1 VRIRNGAATA
11 VFCLTAAIAAAAVT
25 DPSVEGL
32 ANRGAFGPGV
42 FTDHSNIDVAP
53 ALIAGFLFA
62 LALIAG
68 LVRRMLC
75 RGVGRAPD
83 WLRTPAIVARTPLV
97 RLVPGIFAL
106 QLLVLWSM
114 ETLEQI
120 AVAGHPLAG
129 TIWLGGPVL
138 ISLIFHAVG
147 CLAVTWL
154 LARTLRWSA
163 QTIVAVVRFVRR
175 LFYERAPARAARR
188 SRTVEVAAAR
198 FFEALLARLNGRAPP
213 YRSA

>member
-25 DPSVEGL
+25 DPTVEGL
-32 ANRGAFGPGV
+32 ANHGVFGTGV

-53 ALIAGFLFA
+53 ALIAGFVFA

-68 LVRRMLC
+68 LVRRTLR
-75 RGVGRAPD
+75 RGVGLAPD
-83 WLRTPAIVARTPLV
+83 WLRTPAIAASTPLV
-97 RLVPGIFAL
+97 RLMPGIFAL

-120 AVAGHPLAG
+120 VVAGHPLGG
-129 TIWLGGPVL
+129 TLWLGGPVL
-138 ISLIFHAVG
+138 ISLIFHAAG
-147 CLAVTWL
+147 CLAATWL

-163 QTIVAVVRFVRR
+163 KTIVDVVTFVRR
-175 LFYERAPARAARR
+175 LFCERAPARAARR
-188 SRTVEVAAAR
+188 PRTIDVAAAR
-198 FFEALLARLNGRAPP
+198 FFEPLLARLNGRAPP
-213 YRSA
+213 YRFA